1 MTDLSDLFAAQAAQT
16 ATRRLTFGLRAR
28 LDALDRLRRTIL
40 ARQADI
46 IGALDADF
54 GKPEVEVRLTEI
66 LPVLQEIS
74 HTRRHLRRWMRPRRA
89 APTLLMAGASARIV
103 PQARGTALI
112 IAPWNFPFQLALGPL
127 VSALAAG
134 CSAIL
139 KPSELT
145 PATSALIAQIVA
157 ECFAPDLVAVVTGGV
172 EEATALLAL
181 PFDHIFF
188 TGSPAVGRIVM
199 AAAAKT
205 LASVTLELGGKS
217 PVVVGEDADI
227 GRAATWI
234 AWGRFMN
241 AGQTCV
247 APDHVFVHA
256 SRALALEAALCERI
270 AAMYGPDPAS
280 SSSLARIVDARNL
293 DRLTG
298 LTDAATQAGARI
310 AAGGGVQA
318 AHRRIAPTVL
328 TGTTP
333 DMAISR
339 EEIFGPVLPLI
350 PYDDLSDVLA
360 RINAAPHPLAL
371 YLFGGTDLAEQVTRA
386 TISGSVGVNL
396 TVMPFIHA
404 NLPFGG
410 VGMSGMGAAHGF
422 AGFAAFSHMRPVLRN
437 RFLPMALLF
446 PPYTGRVRKLAAWV
460 QRLVQ

>member
-16 ATRRLTFGLRAR
+16 ANRRQSFDRTAR
-28 LDALDRLRRTIL
+28 LAALDRLRRSII
-40 ARQADI
+40 ARQPQI
-46 IGALDADF
+46 IAALDADF

-74 HTRRHLRRWMRPRRA
+74 HTRRHLRRWMRPRRV
-89 APTLLMAGASARIV
+89 APTLLMAGSSARIV

-134 CSAIL
+134 CSVIL

-145 PATSALIAQIVA
+145 PATTEIIARIVA

-188 TGSPAVGRIVM
+188 TGSPAVGKIVM

-217 PVVVGEDADI
+217 PVVVGADADI
-227 GRAATWI
+227 ARAARWI

-256 SRALALEAALCERI
+256 SVAPALAAALCDRI
-270 AAMYGPDPAS
+270 AAMYGADPAAS
-280 SSSLARIVDARNL
+280 PALARIVDVRNME
-293 DRLTG
+293 RVTG
-298 LTDAATQAGARI
+298 LVESATEAGAETVAGGAVQAGD
-310 AAGGGVQA
+310 
-318 AHRRIAPTVL
+318 RRIAPTVL
-328 TGTTP
+328 TGTTA

-350 PYDDLSDVLA
+350 PYDDLSQVLD

-371 YLFGGTDLAEQVTRA
+371 YVFGGADLADRVTRA
-386 TISGSVGVNL
+386 TISGSVGINL
-396 TVMPFIHA
+396 TVLPFIHA

-410 VGMSGMGAAHGF
+410 VGMSGMGAAHGY

-446 PPYTGRVRKLAAWV
+446 PPYTGRVRRLARLV